1 MRKLFS
7 MILIFSLLAT
17 CMVNLFA
24 CSNDNSDKDNS
35 DKDNS
40 DKDNSNYLPPSI
52 STEDEIEPTIIELT
66 KYNYSS
72 YLNISIN
79 QTAQSQILISNTY
92 YVKYQLNFGRYE
104 FRYYTGLTP
113 PTTKD
118 VLQCTYLYSTY
129 SVSTT
134 FTINCRSKNND
145 YTFSNS
151 NFSIV
156 YRSSPSQFSSVTVY
170 VSQDGNG
177 SNVFMMS
184 EELSSPNKSY
194 FLQVTNMIGDF
205 NGEVSFFE
213 NN

>member
-1 MRKLFS
+1 MKRLFS

-24 CSNDNSDKDNS
+24 CSTDNLDKDNS
-35 DKDNS
+35 S
-40 DKDNSNYLPPSI
+40 YFAPSI
-52 STEDEIEPTIIELT
+52 SIEDEIEPTIIELT
-66 KYNYSS
+66 EYNYST
-72 YLNISIN
+72 YLAISIN

-92 YVKYQLNFGRYE
+92 YVQYRYGNSYE
-104 FRYYTGLTP
+104 FRQYTGLTP

-118 VLQCTYLYSTY
+118 VLRCNYLYSTY

-134 FTINCRSKNND
+134 FTISCRSKNNN
-145 YTFSNS
+145 YTFSNCS
-151 NFSIV
+151 FAIV
-156 YRSSPSQFSSVTVY
+156 YRASPSQFSGVGVN

-184 EELSSPNKSY
+184 EELSRPNKSY
-194 FLQVTNMIGDF
+194 SLQVENMISDF
-205 NGEVSFFE
+205 NGKVSFFE